1 MCWNYHNKN
10 FSYLQR
16 YFGLLIADA
25 YILPIKMISPR
36 TRGGSLAAEQY
47 VMVGPRFKGHLPRR
61 FDEDHVIQSLS
72 RFVLLIGRTQV
83 FGADDLPNARA
94 VQTGYTLAALQR
106 NKPLNTNVPLFP
118 FIDQQE
124 IVEPVPEAQ
133 VFFTYANFIVHY
145 LRIEDNESAL
155 FERFANIEVG
165 PLKKFIGQSMSQQM
179 YRAIRNGIADGSK
192 KIDEVLASVRD
203 VIVRGWSYRYR
214 PEVVRNDYLARAV
227 YARMT
232 HFPNVP
238 KEETSQLIGW
248 QDTDGDLLD
257 STRYNYTLTIS
268 PGEFPNV
275 VEAFGGFWSI
285 TVYLRSGL
293 VLGSLVH
300 NPIDRYA
307 ISSNDHGLVYDANG
321 ALTLY
326 FQSKRPDTD
335 EKTANWLPTPDPDFG
350 GYQSGDFHV
359 RMRVYLSQNTSV
371 PYYPPGITKAT
382 C

>member
-1 MCWNYHNKN
+1 
-10 FSYLQR
+10 
-16 YFGLLIADA
+16 
-25 YILPIKMISPR
+25 MISPR
-36 TRGGSLAAEQY
+36 TRGGNLAAEQY
-47 VMVGPRFKGHLPRR
+47 VMVGPGFKGHLPRCW
-61 FDEDHVIQSLS
+61 DDDHIIQSLS
-72 RFVLLIGRTQV
+72 RFVWLIGRTQV
-83 FGADDLPNARA
+83 FSPDDLPDARE
-94 VQTGYTLAALQR
+94 VQSGYTVAMLHGNLKANL
-106 NKPLNTNVPLFP
+106 PLFP
-118 FIDQQE
+118 FIDRQE
-124 IVEPVPEAQ
+124 IPKPVPEAH

-155 FERFANIEVG
+155 FKRFAKIEVG
-165 PLKKFIGQSMSQQM
+165 PLKTFIGQSMSQQM

-192 KIDEVLASVRD
+192 KIDEVLASIPD

-227 YARMT
+227 YSRIT
-232 HFPNVP
+232 VFPNVP
-238 KEETSQLIGW
+238 KEETFHLTGW

-257 STRYNYTLTIS
+257 STRHNYTLTFS
-268 PGEFPNV
+268 PGEFPNI
-275 VEAFGGFWSI
+275 VEAYSGFWSI

-321 ALTLY
+321 ALMLY

-359 RMRVYLSQNTSV
+359 RMRIYQSQNTSV
-371 PYYPPGITKAT
+371 PYYPPGIMKAT